1 MQIMGHGRGFG
12 GEMEEKDATERMADV
27 VQSIV
32 GMMGQHLNACD
43 LADVRGVI
51 DDDQPQRAFIGIGEV
66 TAPSGKE
73 RARAAAMA
81 ALESLK
87 MNIAN
92 NR

>member
-1 MQIMGHGRGFG
+1 MDMCRLKG
-12 GEMEEKDATERMADV
+12 MVTLEEKDATEHMGDV

-32 GMMGQHLNACD
+32 GMMGQYINACD
-43 LADVRGVI
+43 LSEVRAVLE
-51 DDDQPQRAFIGIGEV
+51 DDEPLRAFVGIGEV

-73 RARAAAMA
+73 RARAAALA

>member
-1 MQIMGHGRGFG
+1 
-12 GEMEEKDATERMADV
+12 MEEKDATEHMADV

-43 LADVRGVI
+43 IAEVRSVLE
-51 DDDQPQRAFIGIGEV
+51 DDQPQRAFIGIGEV

>member
-1 MQIMGHGRGFG
+1 
-12 GEMEEKDATERMADV
+12 MEEKDATEQMADV

>member
-1 MQIMGHGRGFG
+1 MN
-12 GEMEEKDATERMADV
+12 EKDATEQMADV

-51 DDDQPQRAFIGIGEV
+51 EDDQPQRAFIGIGEV

-81 ALESLK
+81 ALEALK
-87 MNIAN
+87 MNITN